1 MGGGTATLL
10 TPYALKPKWK
20 SELNGVVDA
29 SRNRFSLLGHGFC
42 FCGAFPP
49 TTARCTG
56 ERDGREN
63 FLMSRLVE
71 EWIEPLLNV
80 RVRER

>member
-10 TPYALKPKWK
+10 TPYALNPKWK

-29 SRNRFSLLGHGFC
+29 SRTRFSLLGHGLRFLWC
-42 FCGAFPP
+42 ISSD
-49 TTARCTG
+49 ARTH
-56 ERDGREN
+56 GREN